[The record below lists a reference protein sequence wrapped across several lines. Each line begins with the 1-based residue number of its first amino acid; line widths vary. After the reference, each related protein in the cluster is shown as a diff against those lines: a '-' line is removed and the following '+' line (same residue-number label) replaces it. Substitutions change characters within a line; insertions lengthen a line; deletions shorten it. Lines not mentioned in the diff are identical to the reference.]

1 MVQAEVAAGALQF
14 LVLIIPLMFGTHFV
28 ELPFMLM
35 TAHQTDWLFPRQWYS
50 IDQHCSLNA
59 IAGTIT
65 HLTHRGGVG
74 DHGTL
79 RRKES
84 ADVVRTLQRQGW
96 LIHTS
101 WR

>member
-14 LVLIIPLMFGTHFV
+14 TVPTIPLMFGTHLV

-35 TAHQTDWLFPRQWYS
+35 TAQQPGWLFPRQWYS
-50 IDQHCSLNA
+50 IDQHRSPYA

-65 HLTHRGGVG
+65 YLTHRGGVG

-79 RRKES
+79 RRQES
-84 ADVVRTLQRQGW
+84 ADVVRTIQRPW
-96 LIHTS
+96 WHIHTS
-101 WR
+101 WW